1 MTQDIN
7 DDTIWI
13 SDKEAANSPRFIREG
28 ISDRKSELE
37 RLGMH
42 RINILDLDRHVWL
55 WPRFF
60 VPLHDGNLS
69 CRILRGGERQ
79 HPAHI
84 HRDIEAQKF
93 CVELPALGHP
103 LRHDLRHYWYDAQR
117 AAAVC
122 CDLTAKRYSRAR
134 CRGKH

>member
-1 MTQDIN
+1 MAQG
-7 DDTIWI
+7 DTIWI
-13 SDKEAANSPRFIREG
+13 SDKEAANPSRFIR
-28 ISDRKSELE
+28 DRINNRTSKLE

-60 VPLHDGNLS
+60 VPLHDRILT

-79 HPAHI
+79 HPAPL

-93 CVELPALGHP
+93 CLELPALVHP
-103 LRHDLRHYWYDAQR
+103 LRHDVWHYSFDAH
-117 AAAVC
+117 
-122 CDLTAKRYSRAR
+122 CDLTRIRPLTCAKPR
-134 CRGKH
+134 